1 MTVLPVI
8 AIDGTAAS
16 GKGTIARALARHF
29 GFDHLDTGALYRSVA
44 ALVLLAGG
52 DPASRQDA
60 LRACDLFAPGII
72 PDAELRTGPVGEA
85 ASLVS
90 AVPEVRERLRRF
102 QTDFAARPPG
112 RRGAVID
119 GRDIGTVIC
128 PEAPVKLFVTATVEE
143 RSRRRWRELDAL
155 GKGKPYEHLLE
166 DLKARDARDAA
177 RPISPM
183 KPAADAILLDTTEL
197 SIDAAVAAALEAARG
212 KLEA

>member
-1 MTVLPVI
+1 MTPVI

-29 GFDHLDTGALYRSVA
+29 GFDHLDTGSLYRSVA
-44 ALVLLAGG
+44 ALVLRAGG

-60 LRACDLFAPGII
+60 IRACAQFSPGII
-72 PDAELRTGPVGEA
+72 ADPELRTGPVGEA

-90 AVPEVRERLRRF
+90 SIPEIRSQLRLL
-102 QTDFAARPPG
+102 QTDFAAHPPG
-112 RRGAVID
+112 GKGAVLD

-128 PEAPVKLFVTATVEE
+128 PDAAVKLFITATVEE
-143 RSRRRWRELDAL
+143 RTRRRWRELDAL
-155 GKGKPYEHLLE
+155 GKGRPYEHLLE
-166 DLKARDARDAA
+166 ELRARDARDAE

-183 KPAADAILLDTTEL
+183 KPAEDAILLDTTEL